1 LAVETNKKLQTP
13 VKPARTLDTNP
24 AMMSIWRS
32 AFWQRLS
39 MVFEL
44 ATEKAVEETE
54 GSKGTYAQISQ
65 LDVANGY
72 VKIIHEPC
80 IQTSVDGMG
89 PVFDN
94 IWIVR
99 FRKSVK
105 HDHACLN
112 PADIGL
118 MMEMDRILD

>member
-1 LAVETNKKLQTP
+1 MP
-13 VKPARTLDTNP
+13 
-24 AMMSIWRS
+24 
-32 AFWQRLS
+32 
-39 MVFEL
+39 FEL
-44 ATEKAVEETE
+44 AIETAVEETE
-54 GSKGTYAQISQ
+54 GSKETFAQIGQ

-72 VKIIHEPC
+72 VKKNQEPG

-89 PVFDN
+89 PVFEI
-94 IWIVR
+94 IWIER

-105 HDHACLN
+105 HDHASLN

>member
-1 LAVETNKKLQTP
+1 MP
-13 VKPARTLDTNP
+13 
-24 AMMSIWRS
+24 
-32 AFWQRLS
+32 
-39 MVFEL
+39 FEL

-54 GSKGTYAQISQ
+54 GSKETIAQIGQ

-72 VKIIHEPC
+72 VKIIQEPG

-89 PVFDN
+89 PVFDS
-94 IWIVR
+94 IWIER

-118 MMEMDRILD
+118 KMEMDQILD